1 LSENRRFSFD
11 ELKPRVFGFQK
22 RRAEMTEALV
32 QALVDMKEA
41 EALQTAKQLLDQGIS
56 PMEILESCSKAMEV
70 VGQRFEK
77 GVYFLPHLMMAGEM
91 LKQITSVIKPLIEEQ
106 KTGDQG
112 GKVLIGTVEG
122 DIHDIG
128 KNIVVFLLEANG
140 FQVRDIGINQ
150 KPSKFVEAIK
160 EFQPKVVGMSGLL
173 TLAFDSMKK
182 TVQAIQEA
190 GLRDRVKIVIGGGV
204 VTEKIKEYS
213 GADAYAPDAM
223 AGVRLCKQWIGS
235 E

>member
-1 LSENRRFSFD
+1 
-11 ELKPRVFGFQK
+11 
-22 RRAEMTEALV
+22 MTEALV
-32 QALVDMKEA
+32 QALVEMKEK
-41 EALQTAKQLLDQGIS
+41 EALQRAKQLLDGGVS
-56 PMEILESCSKAMEV
+56 PLEILESCSKAMEV

-91 LKQITSVIKPLIEEQ
+91 LKQISSLIKPLIQEQ
-106 KTGDQG
+106 KTGGQG

-173 TLAFDSMKK
+173 TLAFDSMKM
-182 TVQAIQEA
+182 TVQAIEAA
-190 GLRDRVKIVIGGGV
+190 GLREKVRIVIGGGV
-204 VTEKIKEYS
+204 VTKKIKEYS

-223 AGVRLCKQWIGS
+223 AGVRLCKQWTTNG
-235 E
+235 

>member
-1 LSENRRFSFD
+1 
-11 ELKPRVFGFQK
+11 
-22 RRAEMTEALV
+22 MTESLV
-32 QALVDMKEA
+32 QALVEMKEA
-41 EALQTAKQLLDQGIS
+41 EALQTAKQLLDQGVA
-56 PMEILESCSKAMEV
+56 PLDILGSCSRAMEL

-91 LKQITSVIKPLIEEQ
+91 LKEISNLIKPLIQEQ
-106 KTGDQG
+106 KAVDQG

-150 KPSKFVEAIK
+150 KPEKFVEAIR

-182 TVQAIQEA
+182 TVQAIEGA
-190 GLRDRVKIVIGGGV
+190 GLRQSVRIMIGGGV
-204 VTEKIKEYS
+204 VTDKIKEYS

-223 AGVRLCKQWIGS
+223 AGVRLCKKWILG

>member
-1 LSENRRFSFD
+1 
-11 ELKPRVFGFQK
+11 
-22 RRAEMTEALV
+22 MTEALV

-41 EALQTAKQLLDQGIS
+41 EALQRAKQLLAEGTE
-56 PMEILESCSKAMEV
+56 PLKILESCSTAMEI

-91 LKQITSVIKPLIEEQ
+91 LKQISAMIKPLVQEQ
-106 KTGDQG
+106 KAEAKKGR
-112 GKVLIGTVEG
+112 VLIGTVEG

-140 FQVRDIGINQ
+140 FEVRDIGINQ
-150 KPSKFVEAIK
+150 KPAKFVEAIK

-182 TVQAIQEA
+182 TVEAIKEA
-190 GLRDRVKIVIGGGV
+190 GLRETVRIVIGGGV
-204 VTEKIKEYS
+204 VTEKIKDYS

-223 AGVRLCKQWIGS
+223 AGVRLAKEWT
-235 E
+235 ERR

>member
-1 LSENRRFSFD
+1 
-11 ELKPRVFGFQK
+11 
-22 RRAEMTEALV
+22 MTDSLV
-32 QALVDMKEA
+32 QALVEMKEA
-41 EALQTAKQLLDQGIS
+41 EALQTAKQLLEGGVA
-56 PMEILESCSKAMEV
+56 PLEILESCSRAMEI

-91 LKQITSVIKPLIEEQ
+91 LKQISGVIKPLIQEQ
-106 KTGDQG
+106 EIGNKG

-140 FQVRDIGINQ
+140 FDVRDIGINQ
-150 KPSKFVEAIK
+150 KPAKFVEAIK

-182 TVQAIQEA
+182 TVQAIEEA
-190 GLRDRVKIVIGGGV
+190 GLRKSVRIMIGGGV
-204 VTEKIKEYS
+204 VTEKIKDYT

-223 AGVRLCKQWIGS
+223 AGVRLCKQWI
-235 E
+235 

>member
-1 LSENRRFSFD
+1 
-11 ELKPRVFGFQK
+11 
-22 RRAEMTEALV
+22 MTDSLV
-32 QALVDMKEA
+32 QALVEMKEK
-41 EALQTAKQLLDQGIS
+41 EALQRAKQVMAEGSEPMKILEGCS
-56 PMEILESCSKAMEV
+56 RAMEI

-91 LKQITSVIKPLIEEQ
+91 LKQISNLIKPLIQEQ
-106 KTGDQG
+106 KTGNQG

-150 KPSKFVEAIK
+150 KPAKFVEAIK

-182 TVQAIQEA
+182 SVEAIEEA
-190 GLRDRVKIVIGGGV
+190 GLRKAVRIMIGGGV

-213 GADAYAPDAM
+213 GADAYASDAM
-223 AGVRLCKQWIGS
+223 AGVRLAKEWTERG
-235 E
+235 

>member
-1 LSENRRFSFD
+1 
-11 ELKPRVFGFQK
+11 
-22 RRAEMTEALV
+22 MTDLLL

-41 EALQTAKQLLDQGIS
+41 DALQQAKQLLDEGVA
-56 PMEILESCSKAMEV
+56 PLEILESCSKAMEE

-77 GVYFLPHLMMAGEM
+77 GIYFLPHLMMAGEM
-91 LKQITSVIKPLIEEQ
+91 LKQISGLIKPLIQEH
-106 KTGDQG
+106 KTDDKA

-140 FQVRDIGINQ
+140 FEVRDIGINQ
-150 KPSKFVEAIK
+150 KPVKFVEAVRA
-160 EFQPKVVGMSGLL
+160 FQPKIVGMSGLL
-173 TLAFDSMKK
+173 TLAFDSMKR
-182 TVQAIQEA
+182 TVQAIEEA
-190 GLRDRVKIVIGGGV
+190 GLRKEVRIMIGGGV
-204 VTEKIKEYS
+204 VTEKIKDYS

-223 AGVRLCKQWIGS
+223 AGVRLAKAWAGR

>member
-1 LSENRRFSFD
+1 
-11 ELKPRVFGFQK
+11 
-22 RRAEMTEALV
+22 MTDSLV
-32 QALVDMKEA
+32 QALVEMKEA
-41 EALQTAKQLLDQGIS
+41 EALQKAKQLLDEGVA
-56 PMEILESCSKAMEV
+56 PLEILESCSRAMEI

-91 LKQITSVIKPLIEEQ
+91 LKQISSLIKPLIQEQ
-106 KTGDQG
+106 KNGDQG

-150 KPSKFVEAIK
+150 RPAKFVEAIK

-182 TVQAIQEA
+182 TVEAIEEE
-190 GLRDRVKIVIGGGV
+190 GLRKTVRIMIGGGV
-204 VTEKIKEYS
+204 VTEKIKDYS

>member
-1 LSENRRFSFD
+1 M
-11 ELKPRVFGFQK
+11 
-22 RRAEMTEALV
+22 AEALV
-32 QALVDMKEA
+32 QALVEMKEA
-41 EALQTAKQLLDQGIS
+41 EARQIAKQLLDQGVA
-56 PMEILESCSKAMEV
+56 PLDILESCSKAMEV

-91 LKQITSVIKPLIEEQ
+91 LNEISTLIKPLIQEQ

-150 KPSKFVEAIK
+150 KPAKFVEAIK

-182 TVQAIQEA
+182 TVQAIEEA
-190 GLRDRVKIVIGGGV
+190 GLRKTVRIMIGGGV
-204 VTEKIKEYS
+204 VTEKIKDYS

-235 E
+235 K

>member
-1 LSENRRFSFD
+1 
-11 ELKPRVFGFQK
+11 
-22 RRAEMTEALV
+22 MTDSLV
-32 QALVDMKEA
+32 QALVEMKEA
-41 EALQTAKQLLDQGIS
+41 EALQTAKQLLDQGVA
-56 PMEILESCSKAMEV
+56 PLDILGSCSKAMEV

-77 GVYFLPHLMMAGEM
+77 GIYFLPHLMMAGEM
-91 LKQITSVIKPLIEEQ
+91 LKEISNLIKPLIQEQ

-150 KPSKFVEAIK
+150 KPAKFVEAIK
-160 EFQPKVVGMSGLL
+160 EFEPKVVGMSGLL
-173 TLAFDSMKK
+173 TLAFDSMKN
-182 TVQAIQEA
+182 TVQAIEEA
-190 GLRDRVKIVIGGGV
+190 GLRRAVRIMIGGGV
-204 VTEKIKEYS
+204 VTEKIKDYS

-223 AGVRLCKQWIGS
+223 AGVRLCKRWIGG

>member
-1 LSENRRFSFD
+1 
-11 ELKPRVFGFQK
+11 
-22 RRAEMTEALV
+22 MTEALV

-41 EALQTAKQLLDQGIS
+41 EALQRAKHLLAGGTE
-56 PMEILESCSKAMEV
+56 PLEILENCSRAMEI
-70 VGQRFEK
+70 VGQRFEN

-91 LKQITSVIKPLIEEQ
+91 LKEISAMIKPLVQEQ
-106 KTGDQG
+106 KAEAKKGR
-112 GKVLIGTVEG
+112 VLIGTVEG

-140 FQVRDIGINQ
+140 FEVRDIGINQ
-150 KPSKFVEAIK
+150 KPAKFVEAIK

-182 TVQAIQEA
+182 TVEAIKEA
-190 GLRDRVKIVIGGGV
+190 GLRETVRIVIGGGV
-204 VTEKIKEYS
+204 VTEKIKDYS

-223 AGVRLCKQWIGS
+223 AGVRLAKEWTQRR
-235 E
+235 